1 MRLLWLVFQMRMK
14 RQLAYRTAAYAGI
27 VTQVVFG
34 LVLVAIFAAFYA
46 NGIKAP
52 MTLPQVITYIWL
64 GQAFFAMT
72 PYSVFPDAELRE
84 QIRDG
89 SVATELLRPVDL
101 HSLWMAR
108 TLASKLAPTALR
120 CAPVIVVATL
130 FAGMQLPPDI
140 PSFLAWLLTTI
151 GALVLI
157 SAFIVLMIL
166 TQFWTVAGD
175 GLSRAVPGIAAATSG
190 QLVPLALL
198 PENIRMVFEWL
209 PFSGMVDKPYAF
221 WVGTRP
227 VSDLPF
233 VLGHQLLW
241 TVVLVAAGRLILGRG
256 LRRLTVTGG

>member
-1 MRLLWLVFQMRMK
+1 MRMK

-52 MTLPQVITYIWL
+52 MTLPQVMTYVWL

-120 CAPVIVVATL
+120 CLPVIVVATL
-130 FAGMQLPPDI
+130 FAGMHLPPDI

-157 SAFIVLMIL
+157 SAFIVLPRL
-166 TQFWTVAGD
+166 PADSSFHSRCSRRTSAWC
-175 GLSRAVPGIAAATSG
+175 LSGFHFPGWWISPTHSG
-190 QLVPLALL
+190 
-198 PENIRMVFEWL
+198 
-209 PFSGMVDKPYAF
+209 
-221 WVGTRP
+221 
-227 VSDLPF
+227 
-233 VLGHQLLW
+233 
-241 TVVLVAAGRLILGRG
+241 LGRARSATYHLCLG
-256 LRRLTVTGG
+256 ISFCGQRLSSWPDGCCSGGDFVA